1 MGAVRT
7 SANASFRDYA
17 TDGVPAS
24 GAHEPVKSE
33 ARATFGVVE
42 DAVDAAVALANAAAA
57 GRRALAAVRVRST
70 ANVVIATALE
80 NGDTLNGLS
89 LVTGDRVFLGSQTAP
104 AENGIYV
111 VPASGAASRATDAD
125 TAAKLA
131 RCEFLVL
138 AGTVGAGDTWHLPLE
153 SSAITVGTTALNFVQ
168 TLDSA
173 ALIAVTYTKG
183 IPAYSTYFFGAAGNT
198 TATGVENVGGGA
210 EALLSVAAGVRNT
223 ALGYRAGYSITSGGN
238 NVGIGNYALF
248 SAASAGNNVA
258 VGSNSLFNATG
269 ANNTAIGFQ
278 SGYTLTTGAAN
289 VIIGRGAFYN
299 NETGSNNVAIGNQ
312 ALYSSTV
319 GGNTAIGDE
328 ALYSTTTAAFL
339 TAVGRRAAYGK
350 TTGNDC
356 SFFGVSA
363 GFSGLAGEVNTGGGN
378 TAIGAYSFGHTTT
391 GSYNTGCGRASGW
404 YVSTGSNNTAL
415 GYRCGYGNVTG
426 DDNVAIGFYAGHN
439 TPSGSDNVMIGSYA
453 DYYIPATGSLALA
466 ANTSG
471 SMALGA
477 YNYRVTFV
485 LDGVESALST
495 DTTGGITL
503 TGVQDQVDLSGIPT
517 YTGPKT
523 CSARKIY
530 RTKVGGENEH
540 FLVTTIADN
549 TTTTFSDTLA
559 DGSLGAAPTSPSGSI
574 MLGYGATAYK
584 AGQMVVGSSDAPISE
599 VYIGGGVDATSP
611 AAVTHLASNASGT
624 NVAGGSHRIAGG
636 RGTGTAKGGS
646 VILAASPTGSSGTA
660 PNALTDWVE
669 LDGAGFLNIKETT
682 SAAVSTPAAG
692 SLNLFAEGGVLKIK
706 NSSGS
711 VSTL

>member
-1 MGAVRT
+1 
-7 SANASFRDYA
+7 
-17 TDGVPAS
+17 
-24 GAHEPVKSE
+24 
-33 ARATFGVVE
+33 
-42 DAVDAAVALANAAAA
+42 
-57 GRRALAAVRVRST
+57 
-70 ANVVIATALE
+70 VIATALE
-80 NGDTLNGLS
+80 NGDTLNGLTLS
-89 LVTGDRVFLGSQTAP
+89 TGDRVFLVAQTAP

-111 VPASGAASRATDAD
+111 VVASGAASRATDAD
-125 TAAKLA
+125 TAAELA

-173 ALIAVTYTKG
+173 ALIAATYTKG

-248 SAASAGNNVA
+248 SNATASNNTA

-278 SGYTLTTGAAN
+278 SGYTQTTGEAN

-312 ALYSSTV
+312 ALYTSTV

-328 ALYSTTTAAFL
+328 AAYSATTAAFL

-363 GFSGLAGEVNTGGGN
+363 GFSGAAGEVNTGGGN
-378 TAIGAYSFGHTTT
+378 TAIGAYSFGHNTS

-404 YVSTGSNNTAL
+404 YVSSGSGNAYL
-415 GYRCGYGNVTG
+415 GYRCGYGNTTG
-426 DDNVAIGFYAGHN
+426 NDNVAAGFYAGHS
-439 TPSGSDNVMIGSYA
+439 TPSGDKNIMIGGYA
-453 DYYIPATGSLALA
+453 DFYNPTIGAAAASPTTG
-466 ANTSG
+466 G
-471 SMALGA
+471 SMALGV
-477 YNYRVTFV
+477 YTYRLTFV
-485 LDGVESALST
+485 LDGVETALSFGFL
-495 DTTGGITL
+495 TGTL
-503 TGVQDQVDLSGIPT
+503 TGAQNAVSFTALPVYS
-517 YTGPKT
+517 GPKT
-523 CSARKIY
+523 CTARKVY
-530 RTKVGGENEH
+530 RTTVGGENLM
-540 FLVTTIADN
+540 FLAGTIADN
-549 TTTTFSDTLA
+549 TTTTFTDTLA
-559 DGSLGAAPTSPSGSI
+559 DGSLGAAPSSASGSI
-574 MLGYGATAYK
+574 MLGYGANAYK

-611 AAVTHLASNASGT
+611 AAVTHLSSNASGT
-624 NVAGGSHRIAGG
+624 NVAGGAHRIAGG

-646 VILAASPTGSSGTA
+646 VILAASSAGSSGSA

-706 NSSGS
+706 NSSGK
-711 VSTL
+711 VTTL